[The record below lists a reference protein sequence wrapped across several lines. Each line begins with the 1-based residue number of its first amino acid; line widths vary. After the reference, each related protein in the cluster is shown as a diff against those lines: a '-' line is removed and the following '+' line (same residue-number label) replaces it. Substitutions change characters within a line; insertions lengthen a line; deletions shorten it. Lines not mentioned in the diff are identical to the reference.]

1 MRQCYFCQH
10 EVDQIDFKCIE
21 VLQKFTDKTH
31 KIKPRKKTGVCAT
44 HQRELSKAIKRAR
57 QMALIPY
64 QESVKF

>member
-10 EVDQIDFKCIE
+10 EVERIDFKNTE

-31 KIKPRKKTGVCAT
+31 KIKPRKRTGLCAS
-44 HQRELSKAIKRAR
+44 HQRELARAIKRAR

-64 QESVKF
+64 QENVRA